1 MLVRHW
7 YYFKKVYK
15 SSLFANHKSTNR
27 LKGAKTMKATGI
39 VRRIDDLGRVVIPK
53 EIRRT
58 MHIREG
64 APLEIFTDTQGG
76 VIFKKYSPVGEL
88 SDVTEH
94 YADVL
99 YRSVSTPVL
108 ICDRDHVISCA
119 GVSKKDF
126 LDKRISEQLEGLME
140 ERRTFAGDGS
150 QELTPVEGIAY
161 NASIAAP
168 IISNGDVLGAVVFL
182 WSDGSKISPVEIK
195 LAQVAASFLGRQ
207 MEE

>member
-1 MLVRHW
+1 
-7 YYFKKVYK
+7 
-15 SSLFANHKSTNR
+15 
-27 LKGAKTMKATGI
+27 MKATGI

-99 YRSVSTPVL
+99 YRSVNTPIL

-119 GVSKKDF
+119 GVSKRDF
-126 LDKRISEQLEGLME
+126 MERHISEELENVME
-140 ERRTFAGDGS
+140 ERKLYTGDVDNM
-150 QELTPVEGIAY
+150 LYPIDGIAY
-161 NASIAAP
+161 AASIVAP
-168 IISNGDVLGAVVFL
+168 IISNGDILGAVVFL
-182 WSDGSKISPVEIK
+182 FSDGTQISPTETK

>member
-1 MLVRHW
+1 
-7 YYFKKVYK
+7 
-15 SSLFANHKSTNR
+15 
-27 LKGAKTMKATGI
+27 MKATGI

-99 YRSVSTPVL
+99 YRSVNMPVL

-119 GVSKKDF
+119 GVSKRDF
-126 LDKRISEQLEGLME
+126 LDKRISEELVGLMD
-140 ERRTFAGDGS
+140 ERRNFVSDGS
-150 QELTPVEGIAY
+150 QQLNPVEGSAY
-161 NASIAAP
+161 NASIASP
-168 IISNGDVLGAVVFL
+168 IISSGDVLGAVVFL
-182 WSDGSKISPVEIK
+182 WSDGTKITPVETK

>member
-1 MLVRHW
+1 
-7 YYFKKVYK
+7 
-15 SSLFANHKSTNR
+15 
-27 LKGAKTMKATGI
+27 MKATGI

-99 YRSVSTPVL
+99 YRSVNTPVL

-119 GVSKKDF
+119 GISKKDF
-126 LDKRISEQLEGLME
+126 LDKRISEELEGLMD
-140 ERRTFAGDGS
+140 ERRNFVNDGS
-150 QELTPVEGIAY
+150 EQLFPVESSSHG
-161 NASIAAP
+161 ASIASP

-182 WSDGSKISPVEIK
+182 LGDGTKITPVETK

>member
-1 MLVRHW
+1 
-7 YYFKKVYK
+7 
-15 SSLFANHKSTNR
+15 
-27 LKGAKTMKATGI
+27 MKATGI

-58 MHIREG
+58 MHIKEG
-64 APLEIFTDTQGG
+64 APLEIFTDTEGG
-76 VIFKKYSPVGEL
+76 VIFKKYSPISEL

-99 YRSVSTPVL
+99 YRSVGSPVI

-126 LDKRISEQLEGLME
+126 LDRRISSELERIME
-140 ERRTFAGDGS
+140 ERSVFTADSGDSLHPIDGVDYS
-150 QELTPVEGIAY
+150 
-161 NASIAAP
+161 ASIAAP
-168 IISNGDVLGAVVFL
+168 IISSGDILGAVVFL
-182 WSDGSKISPVEIK
+182 WSDSVKHSATETK
-195 LAQVAASFLGRQ
+195 LAQVAASFIGRQ